1 MTSEQKSWNKGSY
14 CIRLKLRVSII
25 TVINVL
31 RQSVNNLLLKGPMF
45 KSFKILTSPRLYSF
59 PYKECFTHTH
69 THTHSLSLSLSHTHT
84 HSLSL
89 THTHSLS
96 LSLTHTHTLSL
107 SLSLSHTHTHTV
119 YSSDYVWTP
128 SKVSHAWF
136 KCFIARGNSKA
147 KNTFSCPYILCCI
160 KN

>member
-84 HSLSL
+84 
-89 THTHSLS
+89 
-96 LSLTHTHTLSL
+96 LSL
-107 SLSLSHTHTHTV
+107 SLSLSHTHTHTQCTVLTTFELLPKSHTHDSSVSLLVAIRKLKILSHVPIFCAVLKIRLQDV
-119 YSSDYVWTP
+119 YL
-128 SKVSHAWF
+128 SKI
-136 KCFIARGNSKA
+136 C
-147 KNTFSCPYILCCI
+147 
-160 KN
+160 